1 MPQRI
6 YGHTPGY
13 PPGSMFETRADLS
26 YAGIHRPRIA
36 GICGSGREPAE
47 SIVLSGGYEDDEDH
61 GDEIVYTGHGG
72 RDAETSKQITHQ
84 TLTKGNLALAYN
96 KLTGLPVRVIRGW
109 QLKSTHAPPIG
120 YRYDGLYSVED
131 YWSEQGKSGFSIW
144 RYRLHI
150 LSESSTT
157 QASIAEETPHY
168 DVAQRQIMTV
178 QRTVRDTEQARRVK
192 MLYEYHCQMCG
203 VCLQGSAGPYAE
215 AAHIRPLG
223 KPHNGPDTFDNILC
237 LCPNH
242 HVLFD
247 LGGVA
252 IADDFALLSEDG
264 HLFVDPRHA
273 INKEHLQYHREHRFN
288 KL

>member
-6 YGHTPGY
+6 YGHIPGY

-61 GDEIVYTGHGG
+61 GDEIIYTGHGG
-72 RDAETSKQITHQ
+72 RDAETGKQMMHQ
-84 TLTKGNLALAYN
+84 TLTKGNLALACN
-96 KLTGLPVRVIRGW
+96 KLTGLPVRVIRGT
-109 QLKSTHAPPIG
+109 QLPSPHAPPVG
-120 YRYDGLYSVED
+120 YRYDGLYQVED
-131 YWSEQGKSGFSIW
+131 YWREQGKSGFSIW
-144 RYRLHI
+144 RYRLNVI
-150 LSESSTT
+150 SEYSAT
-157 QASIAEETPHY
+157 QASVAEETPQYEAAH
-168 DVAQRQIMTV
+168 RQIITM
-178 QRTVRDTEQARRVK
+178 QRVVRDTEQARQIK
-192 MLYEYHCQMCG
+192 MLYHHRCQMCG
-203 VCLQGSAGPYAE
+203 ICLQGSAGPYAE

-223 KPHNGPDTFDNILC
+223 KPHHGPDTIDNILC

-247 LGGVA
+247 IGGVA
-252 IADDFALLSEDG
+252 IADDFTLLGEDG

-273 INKEHLQYHREHRFN
+273 INKEHLHYHHEHRFS